1 MFTPDINFLKE
12 RPQTPGTDNVI
23 AVDEAPSSGGPLGGA
38 GAVVVGF
45 FAALIALGA
54 WGGFTYVLRGQLE
67 TLQEEDAR
75 LTRDLDVRRSELSTL
90 QAQNDEL
97 QGILARTEAF
107 RTFFSQVQ
115 PWSAILQDVRDRIP
129 PDVWIVSIT
138 TTDRQ
143 LGIQG
148 RSLSFEQIN
157 ELMLTLLESEFVED
171 VRLVRGQKVDG
182 GANTL
187 DSVDYDVQVTL
198 ADLDLGDPEL
208 RSLLVDKNSQGLAEK
223 LNILRNLEV
232 N

>member
-23 AVDEAPSSGGPLGGA
+23 AVDEAPSSGGALGGA
-38 GAVVVGF
+38 GAILIGA

-54 WGGFTYVLRGQLE
+54 WGGTSLYLNRSLAM
-67 TLQEEDAR
+67 LQEEDAQI
-75 LTRDLDVRRSELSTL
+75 TQDLDVRRSELSTL
-90 QAQNDEL
+90 QAQNEEL
-97 QGILARTEAF
+97 QGILSRTEAF

-129 PDVWIVSIT
+129 PDVWIVSMT
-138 TTDRQ
+138 TNDRQ
-143 LGIQG
+143 LAIQG
-148 RSLSFEQIN
+148 RSLSFEQVN
-157 ELMLTLLESEFVED
+157 ELLLTLLESEFVED
-171 VRLVRGQKVDG
+171 VRLIRGQKVDG

-187 DSVDYDVQVTL
+187 DSVDYEVQVTL

-208 RSLLVDKNSQGLAEK
+208 QSVLVDKNSQGLAEK